1 MKGTDEQ
8 FVLFATSIAIQLA
21 DGLTTEEISELQCF
35 ISQISCSLNTLAG
48 CKKIKNLGRT

>member
-21 DGLTTEEISELQCF
+21 DGLTTEEISELQYF
-35 ISQISCSLNTLAG
+35 ISQISYSLNTLAG

>member
-21 DGLTTEEISELQCF
+21 DGLTTEEISELQYF
-35 ISQISCSLNTLAG
+35 ISQISYSLNTLAA
-48 CKKIKNLGRT
+48 CKRLKNLGKT